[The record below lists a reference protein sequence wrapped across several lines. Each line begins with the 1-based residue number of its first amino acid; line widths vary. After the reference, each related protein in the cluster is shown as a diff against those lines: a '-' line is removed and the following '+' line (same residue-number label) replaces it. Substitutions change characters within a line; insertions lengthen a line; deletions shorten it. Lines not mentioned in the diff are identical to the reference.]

1 MLDLD
6 KLYADFQ
13 TFLNEYDSEALDA
26 WIEFD
31 NNRLLVSKLLAGESI
46 NCSVATILEKSP
58 IVQTSGGYKD
68 NFNENNTYRLAA

>member
-1 MLDLD
+1 MIDLD

-31 NNRLLVSKLLAGESI
+31 NNRLMLSKLLSGETVTW
-46 NCSVATILEKSP
+46 SVGSVQQKSP
-58 IVQTSGGYKD
+58 IVKASSGYKESFGD
-68 NFNENNTYRLAA
+68 NYTYRLAA